1 MRRKKNIAAPI
12 SARPTT
18 PPTTP
23 PAIAPVF
30 DLLCVASAIVGVGV
44 ILLEE
49 IMALVAAG
57 VTMGVKLSVVVGT

>member
-1 MRRKKNIAAPI
+1 MTTATPTI

-30 DLLCVASAIVGVGV
+30 DLLELETDGEGVSDAGTDFDGVATEPVDW
-44 ILLEE
+44 
-49 IMALVAAG
+49 
-57 VTMGVKLSVVVGT
+57 T